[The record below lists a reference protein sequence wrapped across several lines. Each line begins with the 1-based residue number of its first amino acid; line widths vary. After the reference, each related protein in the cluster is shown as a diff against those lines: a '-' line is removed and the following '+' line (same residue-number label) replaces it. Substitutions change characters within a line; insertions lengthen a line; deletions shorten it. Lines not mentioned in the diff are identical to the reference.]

1 MNSTRLFEANAFTQ
15 GLKLRNRVVMAP
27 MTTWSA
33 NSDLTVSEEETQY
46 FERRASGVGLVITG
60 CSHIAAN
67 GIGFSDEFAA
77 FDDRFTPGLTRLASA
92 AKSGGAPAILQLF
105 HAGNKA
111 VAEFIEQGDV
121 VSASAVQSS
130 SDPFSAQ
137 QLPRALT
144 DAEIEQLII
153 DFGQAT
159 RRAIEAGFDGVELH
173 GAHGFLLQ
181 NFFSPYF
188 NQRDDRWGGSL
199 ENRMRFPLAVVAEV
213 KRIVAAHA
221 EHPFVVGFRISPEES
236 QNGGLKIDDFKPLL
250 DQLIEL
256 KLDYLHIS
264 QPAGMLKTK
273 PANAAEGP
281 VITALLVEYINHRLP
296 VIAAGGIRTPEQAEQ
311 ALALGIDLVA
321 VGQGLV
327 VDPDWVQKAQQGE
340 PLLTDLGTSDV
351 AERSIPT
358 KMWQAIKATPGWF
371 NLREE

>member
-1 MNSTRLFEANAFTQ
+1 MNLKRLFKSQAFAK
-15 GLKLRNRVVMAP
+15 GLKLRNSIIMAP

-33 NSDLTVSEEETQY
+33 NHDLTVSDEEVRY
-46 FERRASGVGLVITG
+46 FERRSQDVGLVLTG
-60 CSHIAAN
+60 CSHVSAN
-67 GIGFSDEFAA
+67 GIGFTDEFAA
-77 FDDRFTPGLTRLASA
+77 FDDRFIPGLTKLASA

-111 VAEFIEQGDV
+111 VADLIEQGDV
-121 VSASAVQSS
+121 VSASAVPSS

-144 DAEIEQLII
+144 EQEIQQLIV

-188 NQRDDRWGGSL
+188 NRRDDRWGGSL
-199 ENRMRFPLAVVAEV
+199 ENRLRFPLAVVEEV
-213 KRIVAAHA
+213 QRIVAEYADR
-221 EHPFVVGFRISPEES
+221 PFVVGFRISPEES
-236 QNGGLKIDDFKPLL
+236 QDGGLKIDDFKPLI
-250 DQLIEL
+250 DHLIEGG
-256 KLDYLHIS
+256 LDYLHIS
-264 QPAGMLKTK
+264 QPGGILKTH
-273 PANAAEGP
+273 PSIAPQGP
-281 VITALLVEYINHRLP
+281 VITALLVTYINHRLP

-327 VDPDWVQKAQQGE
+327 IDPDWVKKVAQGE
-340 PLLTDLGTSDV
+340 AFLTDLGEGD
-351 AERSIPT
+351 AIARSIPSH
-358 KMWQAIKATPGWF
+358 MWQAIKTTPGWF
-371 NLREE
+371 NLRKE